1 LATLVTTVVAATIA
15 ITAALAAATVVAT
28 VTRYFDLYHDAFLY
42 WNFLCDLNWNTD
54 LVGAGLFFRN
64 AVIKSYRIFLFFF
77 LWNHDRVGNFLG
89 HCFRYTLANFI
100 LTGASL
106 SSTFLYLHGTSSLFW
121 NTLGDTVGAS
131 SLFFTALLYL
141 YSACSLF
148 WDTLGDA
155 VGASSLFW
163 NTLGDTVGTS
173 SLLFTTLWNAHSTS
187 SFFRSALAN
196 TNGIRNFFSHAI
208 VRRALNFLLLT
219 RWHPNTLA
227 AHFWWARIATRICTT
242 GWHFG
247 HLVFPMTTT
256 NLNSLG

>member
-1 LATLVTTVVAATIA
+1 L
-15 ITAALAAATVVAT
+15 
-28 VTRYFDLYHDAFLY
+28 YFHSTSSLF
-42 WNFLCDLNWNTD
+42 WNTRGD
-54 LVGAGLFFRN
+54 AVGASSLFWT
-64 AVIKSYRIFLFFF
+64 AL
-77 LWNHDRVGNFLG
+77 
-89 HCFRYTLANFI
+89 
-100 LTGASL
+100 
-106 SSTFLYLHGTSSLFW
+106 LHLHSTSSLFW

-141 YSACSLF
+141 YSASPLF
-148 WDTLGDA
+148 WD
-155 VGASSLFW
+155 
-163 NTLGDTVGTS
+163 TLGDTVGTS

-208 VRRALNFLLLT
+208 VSRALNFLLLT